1 METISMLLNRNF
13 VAVSLL
19 WLSGCISTPTWASD
33 VCPAQDHQPLQ
44 SVEIYDGPVEDLALL
59 MPDEGK
65 RTHGYWLLGYVYD
78 AHRSITVR
86 CKYADGRS
94 ADVKLG
100 KRVERCDYRF
110 DRRKNLTLRC
120 QR

>member
-1 METISMLLNRNF
+1 MLLNRNF

-33 VCPAQDHQPLQ
+33 VCPVQDHQPMQ
-44 SVEIYDGPVEDLALL
+44 SVEIYD
-59 MPDEGK
+59 
-65 RTHGYWLLGYVYD
+65 
-78 AHRSITVR
+78 AHRSVTVR

-100 KRVERCDYRF
+100 KRIERCDYRF
-110 DRRKNLTLRC
+110 DRSKALALRC
-120 QR
+120 E